1 MNVRCF
7 YRQIFICGMLIFI
20 SVSNDQESNLSTT
33 VLASLCSQPLSLSPL
48 LLNDRLKSASRN
60 DFSFKQW
67 PGRLFNLQLKGIKII
82 NSFSKSQQQKPGHLC
97 LAGLRESECL
107 VLGEAHSLSFLFLFF
122 WT

>member
-1 MNVRCF
+1 MF
-7 YRQIFICGMLIFI
+7 FQADIC
-20 SVSNDQESNLSTT
+20 
-33 VLASLCSQPLSLSPL
+33 LCNAYLHLCVKRSGKQPLYNHLSALSHSPPPL
-48 LLNDRLKSASRN
+48 PLNDRLKSASRN

-107 VLGEAHSLSFLFLFF
+107 VLGEAYSPSILFF
-122 WT
+122 FFFLLNY